1 MPNRDMFENC
11 FLISTFLVCPM
22 KSTMTATIMPELRT
36 FDGQTGT
43 VFLSAFLISFFFF
56 FFFVLVLGIIKQI
69 IGPGFSSI
77 RRNQFFL

>member
-56 FFFVLVLGIIKQI
+56 FFFLSFGD
-69 IGPGFSSI
+69 GHS
-77 RRNQFFL
+77 